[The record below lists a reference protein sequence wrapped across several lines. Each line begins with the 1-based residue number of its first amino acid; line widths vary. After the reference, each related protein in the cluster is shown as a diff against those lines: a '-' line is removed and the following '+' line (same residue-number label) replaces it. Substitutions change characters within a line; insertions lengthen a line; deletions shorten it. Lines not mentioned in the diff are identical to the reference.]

1 MFQSFFPRPREYFL
15 SFVGYALFFIVLW
28 FVSARGWGETLSLG
42 WLLGFGYP
50 EPLADGAAPA
60 AQAAFAS
67 DTAYAV
73 GFWFYQ
79 YLLAVA
85 AAFCYAWIRYSPHE
99 WSKWSVIGSAGILIA
114 TWITVQLDV
123 MINNWFGTFY
133 NLVQKALGDANS
145 VTLGEYYA
153 ALGEFLVIALFYVL
167 LVTAIH
173 FFTQHYVFRWR
184 TAMNDYY
191 TGMWPRVRK
200 IEGASQ
206 RVQEDT
212 QRFASIMETLGVA
225 FIESVM
231 TLIAFLPLL
240 WALSAQIGA
249 VPIIGQ
255 IPGSL
260 VWIALVWAIGGTLLL
275 MAVGIKLPG
284 IYFRI
289 QREEAAYRK
298 ELVIGEDNAD
308 RAKLPELQSLFDGV
322 RQQNFILYFH
332 YLYFNAVRIIYLQL
346 SVLVPYVALAPSI
359 VAAGITLGVMQQV
372 ARAFSRVQESF
383 QFLVRS
389 WSTIVEL
396 MSIYKRLKAFEQ
408 AIADQPLD
416 DIEKEV
422 QPA

>member
-1 MFQSFFPRPREYFL
+1 MFHSFFPRPREYFL
-15 SFVGYALFFIVLW
+15 SFAAYAVFFIVLW
-28 FVSARGWGETLSLG
+28 FLTARGWGEALSLG
-42 WLLGFGYP
+42 WLFGFGYP
-50 EPLADGAAPA
+50 EALADGADDA
-60 AQAAFAS
+60 AKAVFAS
-67 DTAYAV
+67 DQAYAV

-79 YLLAVA
+79 YLAA
-85 AAFCYAWIRYSPHE
+85 TTAAFCYFWIRMFPHE
-99 WSKWSVIGSAGILIA
+99 WSKWSVVGSAGILVA
-114 TWITVQLDV
+114 TWVTVQLDV
-123 MINNWFGTFY
+123 MINTWFGKFY
-133 NLVQKALGDANS
+133 DLVQKALGDANS
-145 VTLGEYYA
+145 VTIGEYYG
-153 ALGEFLVIALFYVL
+153 ALGEFLVIALIYVL
-167 LVTAIH
+167 LVTALH

-191 TGMWPRVRK
+191 TGMWSRVRR

-225 FIESVM
+225 LIESVM

-240 WALSAQIGA
+240 WALSSQIGA
-249 VPIIGQ
+249 VPFIGE

-260 VWIALVWAIGGTLLL
+260 VWVALVWSIGGTILL

-298 ELVIGEDNAD
+298 ELVIGEDQAD
-308 RAKLPELQSLFDGV
+308 RAKLPELVSLFDGV

-346 SVLVPYVALAPSI
+346 SVLVPYIALAPSI
-359 VAAGITLGVMQQV
+359 VAAGITLGLMQQIV
-372 ARAFSRVQESF
+372 RAFSRVQESF

-416 DIEKEV
+416 EIEKELE
-422 QPA
+422 PA

>member
-1 MFQSFFPRPREYFL
+1 MFHSFFPRPREFFL
-15 SFVGYALFFIVLW
+15 SFAAYALFFTVLW
-28 FVSARGWGETLSLG
+28 FLTARDWGEALSLG
-42 WLLGFGYP
+42 WLFGFGYP
-50 EPLADGAAPA
+50 DALGEDAADAAK
-60 AQAAFAS
+60 AAFAS
-67 DTAYAV
+67 DQGYAV

-79 YLLAVA
+79 YLAAVT
-85 AAFCYAWIRYSPHE
+85 AAFCYGWMRLSPHE
-99 WSKWSVIGSAGILIA
+99 WEKWSVIGSAGILVA
-114 TWITVQLDV
+114 TWVTVQLDV

-133 NLVQKALGDANS
+133 NLVQKALADAEA
-145 VTLGEYYA
+145 VTIGEYYA
-153 ALGEFLVIALFYVL
+153 ALGEFLMIALVYVL

-206 RVQEDT
+206 RIQEDT

-225 FIESVM
+225 LIESLM

-240 WALSAQIGA
+240 WALSAQIGD
-249 VPIIGQ
+249 VPIIGK

-260 VWIALVWAIGGTLLL
+260 VWIALIWSIGGTILL
-275 MAVGIKLPG
+275 MAVGVKLPG

-308 RAKLPELQSLFDGV
+308 RAKLPTLLSLFDGV

-359 VAAGITLGVMQQV
+359 VAAGITLGLMQQV

-416 DIEKEV
+416 DIEKEAE
-422 QPA
+422 PA